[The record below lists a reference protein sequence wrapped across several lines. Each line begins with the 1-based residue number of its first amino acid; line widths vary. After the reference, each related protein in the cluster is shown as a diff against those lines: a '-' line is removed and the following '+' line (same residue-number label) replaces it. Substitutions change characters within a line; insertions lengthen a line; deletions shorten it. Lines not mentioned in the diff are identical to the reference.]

1 MPSILLASTN
11 AGKIREFRSLLS
23 GLGYPLVTLAEQGIS
38 KVVAETGSSY
48 EENARI
54 KATTYAELGHLIT
67 LADDSGLEV
76 DALGGEPGAYSARFA
91 GEDATDA
98 DRIRD
103 LLARLDDI
111 PWEKRTACFKCVI
124 ALATAE
130 GRLELCRG
138 ECQGMIA
145 FKARGESG
153 FGYDPIFYLPEI
165 GKAMSELPLEVKN
178 EISHRAQ
185 ASQKVHEA
193 LKRLCS

>member
-1 MPSILLASTN
+1 MVPDNCKCLNLYNYPDTAGGSLSTWLN
-11 AGKIREFRSLLS
+11 AGIFPAPALDYNKQPLCPRWFPTYHVQYDKPVFS
-23 GLGYPLVTLAEQGIS
+23 GKLPAQAG
-38 KVVAETGSSY
+38 
-48 EENARI
+48 
-54 KATTYAELGHLIT
+54 
-67 LADDSGLEV
+67 
-76 DALGGEPGAYSARFA
+76 GGEGFSKSIFRRGSD
-91 GEDATDA
+91 GEYDLQA
-98 DRIRD
+98 DRIRA

>member
-1 MPSILLASTN
+1 MLSILLASTN
-11 AGKIREFRSLLS
+11 AGKIREYRSLLS
-23 GLGYPLVTLAEQGIS
+23 GLGYPLVTLTERGIS
-38 KVVAETGSSY
+38 KVVTETGSSY

-54 KATTYAELGHLIT
+54 KATAYAELGHLIT

-76 DALGGEPGAYSARFA
+76 DALGGEPGVHSARFA

-98 DRIRD
+98 DRVRV
-103 LLARLDDI
+103 LLARLDGI

-138 ECQGMIA
+138 ECQGRIA
-145 FKARGESG
+145 FEARGESG
-153 FGYDPIFYLPEI
+153 FGYDPIFYLPRI

-178 EISHRAQ
+178 KISHRGR

>member
-1 MPSILLASTN
+1 MSSILLASTN
-11 AGKIREFRSLLS
+11 VGKIREFRSLLG
-23 GLGYPLVTLAEQGIS
+23 GLGYPLVTLVEQGIT
-38 KVVAETGSSY
+38 KVATETGNSY
-48 EENARI
+48 EENAKI
-54 KATTYAELGHLIT
+54 KATTYAELSHLIT

-91 GEDATDA
+91 GEGATDA
-98 DRIRD
+98 DKVRT
-103 LLARLDDI
+103 LLARLDGI
-111 PWEKRTACFKCVI
+111 PWKKRTACFKCVI

-138 ECQGMIA
+138 ECRGMIA

-165 GKAMSELPLEVKN
+165 GKAMSELSLEAKN

-185 ASQKVHEA
+185 ASRKVHEA